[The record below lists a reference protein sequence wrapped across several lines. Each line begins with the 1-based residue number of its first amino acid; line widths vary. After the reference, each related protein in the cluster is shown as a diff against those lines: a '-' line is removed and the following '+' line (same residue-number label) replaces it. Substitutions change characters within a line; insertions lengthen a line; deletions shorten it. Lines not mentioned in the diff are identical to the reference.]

1 MQNHEKLEEALAKQI
16 GQLNAKNGRAT
27 YEFIAEN
34 AKEIGLQLGV
44 VDFKQNS
51 GCTAPNSI
59 MAYQGM

>member
-44 VDFKQNS
+44 VNCKYNCGCNASNS
-51 GCTAPNSI
+51 TMDYHS
-59 MAYQGM
+59 M